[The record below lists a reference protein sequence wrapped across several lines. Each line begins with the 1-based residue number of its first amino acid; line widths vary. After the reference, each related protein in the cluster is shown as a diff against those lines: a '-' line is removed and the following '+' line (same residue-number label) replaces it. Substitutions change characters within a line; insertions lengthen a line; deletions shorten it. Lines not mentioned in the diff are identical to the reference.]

1 MTVSAAIVT
10 DWAMMILL
18 SIVSLSI
25 FDSFLFYGYPERA
38 GAFAPPAHLAFYC
51 YDESCDT
58 GYNRNDDCAYH
69 VTDYFQ
75 FFFYRFLHLSYLH
88 LLGWLYIIM

>member
-38 GAFAPPAHLAFYC
+38 GAYAPPVHLAFYR
-51 YDESCDT
+51 YDESCNA
-58 GYNRNDDCAYH
+58 GYRRSYHCRDHSDD
-69 VTDYFQ
+69 FQ
-75 FFFYRFLHLSYLH
+75 FFIKKNECLDKDCKKKKKSL
-88 LLGWLYIIM
+88 I